1 MTADT
6 NFDKLIKETIGEN
19 LVKDPGKE
27 FTFQTVK
34 AIGNIHAATKPLIS
48 GKVIGIFLS
57 LLTAATIILALN
69 PSTETTLPIDFFR
82 YLSLS
87 SLLNNINFQ
96 INLDSTILMILVTS
110 CILIIFQLTLLK
122 KYILR

>member
-6 NFDKLIKETIGEN
+6 NLDKLIKESIGEN

-57 LLTAATIILALN
+57 LLTAATVILALN
-69 PSTETTLPIDFFR
+69 PSTETTLPIDFFK

-87 SLLNNINFQ
+87 SLFKNINFQ

-110 CILIIFQLTLLK
+110 CILILFQLTLLK
-122 KYILR
+122 KFILR

>member
-1 MTADT
+1 MTTDT

-69 PSTETTLPIDFFR
+69 PSTETTLPIDFFS

-87 SLLNNINFQ
+87 SLFNNINFQ

-110 CILIIFQLTLLK
+110 CILILFQLTLLK
-122 KYILR
+122 KVILR

>member
-6 NFDKLIKETIGEN
+6 NLDKLIKETIGEN

-34 AIGNIHAATKPLIS
+34 AIGNIHAASKPLIS

-69 PSTETTLPIDFFR
+69 SSTETTLPIDFFR

-87 SLLNNINFQ
+87 SLFNNINFQ

-110 CILIIFQLTLLK
+110 CILILFQLTLLK
-122 KYILR
+122 KVILR

>member
-6 NFDKLIKETIGEN
+6 NLDKLIKESIGEN

-57 LLTAATIILALN
+57 LLTAATVILALN
-69 PSTETTLPIDFFR
+69 PSTETTLPIDFFK

-87 SLLNNINFQ
+87 SLFKNINFQ

-110 CILIIFQLTLLK
+110 CILILFQLTLLK
-122 KYILR
+122 KVILR